1 MSFSR
6 GRRPALE
13 WERPKSAVST
23 TTTRPRS
30 VPSAVP
36 ASAPP
41 RPAPIAGALRTKGIQ
56 RERPGS
62 AAPGTSPWGAPDLP
76 DHPRPYTAAPRR
88 RRPPSF
94 GTDHSRGVTDEYRRL
109 RFTLRNRAGPGV
121 EGLERCLAAFAAYD
135 PRRRGVIKRADFARA
150 LKNTLDVTL
159 TERQSVAVAEDCRAD
174 APASS
179 AGFARIDY
187 CHFLRMCFPSESQ
200 TLGVMSAEDRD
211 ASRARE
217 RVTRGYAERS
227 TDSADA
233 GLDTSKDDTFIREE
247 DETTFDDASFE
258 NFDPRGESFAAAADD
273 SLHGAIAGMRH
284 LGVAHEA
291 TYPTRVGE
299 AYRFRKQKT
308 DVTRRTL
315 QGAPTRVV
323 PEERS
328 REPPLNLFRGVG
340 IARRARPL
348 VDRNA
353 PAHEGAMEALRTK
366 LRERH
371 AGKARSTGFGARA
384 LRATLLSS
392 FPARE
397 EKPTHFDFAQFRR
410 AMASANVNARK
421 EHHRALFEYYCDAS
435 GKLCVDAFCHQVVH
449 GDSTAAF
456 EGGAPARDPH
466 AFSHE
471 KKRDAR
477 FRNSEFDSD
486 SSDSDSSPRAGRFG
500 KHGSDIT
507 ALASDGTPLRSLPPE
522 RAREKNAPLNVFAH
536 EVSGAAFF
544 GEDFSD
550 VGSEK
555 KLPGFASSEGQ
566 AFAASRLGRSILPES
581 DEARGM
587 RCLKRRLEQR
597 LGAKDG
603 DGYFVARRWLTR
615 ETGDVYGQ
623 LDRGEFLRAVEMI
636 GLNAPDQ
643 GKEREALYEAHRNMT
658 GMVDVASFCDAV
670 VAFSSA

>member
-1 MSFSR
+1 M
-6 GRRPALE
+6 
-13 WERPKSAVST
+13 
-23 TTTRPRS
+23 
-30 VPSAVP
+30 
-36 ASAPP
+36 
-41 RPAPIAGALRTKGIQ
+41 
-56 RERPGS
+56 
-62 AAPGTSPWGAPDLP
+62 
-76 DHPRPYTAAPRR
+76 
-88 RRPPSF
+88 
-94 GTDHSRGVTDEYRRL
+94 
-109 RFTLRNRAGPGV
+109 

-217 RVTRGYAERS
+217 RVARGYAECS

-247 DETTFDDASFE
+247 DETTFDDASAE
-258 NFDPRGESFAAAADD
+258 NFDPRGESFAAVADD

-284 LGVAHEA
+284 LGVAHET

-299 AYRFRKQKT
+299 AYRFRKHHT

-397 EKPTHFDFAQFRR
+397 ARPTHFDFAQFRR

-456 EGGAPARDPH
+456 EGGAPARDD
-466 AFSHE
+466 AFSPE

-477 FRNSEFDSD
+477 FRNSFEFDSD
-486 SSDSDSSPRAGRFG
+486 SSRDSSPRAGRFG

-507 ALASDGTPLRSLPPE
+507 ALAADGTPLRSLPPE

-536 EVSGAAFF
+536 ADGAAFF
-544 GEDFSD
+544 GEAFSD
-550 VGSEK
+550 VGSSS
-555 KLPGFASSEGQ
+555 LPGFASREGQ
-566 AFAASRLGRSILPES
+566 AFAAARGRSILPES

-587 RCLKRRLEQR
+587 RFLKRRLEQR

-603 DGYFVARRWLTR
+603 DGTFVARRWLTR
-615 ETGDVYGQ
+615 ETGDVAA
-623 LDRGEFLRAVEMI
+623 LDRGEFLRAVETI

>member
-6 GRRPALE
+6 GRPPTLE

-30 VPSAVP
+30 VPSAMP
-36 ASAPP
+36 ATAPP

-76 DHPRPYTAAPRR
+76 EHPRPYTAAPRR

-159 TERQSVAVAEDCRAD
+159 TERQSAAVAEDCRAD

-187 CHFLRMCFPSESQ
+187 CHFLRRCFPSESRA
-200 TLGVMSAEDRD
+200 LGVTSAEDR
-211 ASRARE
+211 AAPRARQ
-217 RVTRGYAERS
+217 RVTRPYADGDCS
-227 TDSADA
+227 TDA
-233 GLDTSKDDTFIREE
+233 GLDTSRDDTFIREE
-247 DETTFDDASFE
+247 DETTFDDAAAE
-258 NFDPRGESFAAAADD
+258 NLDPRAVAGAADD

-284 LGVAHEA
+284 LGVAHES

-299 AYRFRKQKT
+299 AYRFRKHRS

-315 QGAPTRVV
+315 QGAPARVV
-323 PEERS
+323 PEERA
-328 REPPLNLFRGVG
+328 REPPLNLFRGAG

-353 PAHEGAMEALRTK
+353 PAHEGAMEALRVK

-371 AGKARSTGFGARA
+371 AGMARSTGFGARA

-397 EKPTHFDFAQFRR
+397 ARPTHLDFAQFRR

-435 GKLCVDAFCHQVVH
+435 GLLCVDAFCHQVVH

-456 EGGAPARDPH
+456 EGGAPARDD
-466 AFSHE
+466 AGVASRE
-471 KKRDAR
+471 GNKRDAAL
-477 FRNSEFDSD
+477 
-486 SSDSDSSPRAGRFG
+486 SDSDSDASPSRTAKRFG
-500 KHGSDIT
+500 RRGSDIT
-507 ALASDGTPLRSLPPE
+507 ALAADGTPLRALPPE
-522 RAREKNAPLNVFAH
+522 RAREKNAPLNVFARD
-536 EVSGAAFF
+536 ENARGGAANADFF
-544 GEDFSD
+544 AAKLGDD
-550 VGSEK
+550 PLAGSS
-555 KLPGFASSEGQ
+555 PGFASREGQ
-566 AFAASRLGRSILPES
+566 ALLASRARAFPPES

-587 RCLKRRLEQR
+587 RLLKRRLEQR
-597 LGAKDG
+597 LGASAG
-603 DGYFVARRWLTR
+603 DGAFAARRWLTR
-615 ETGDVYGQ
+615 EAGDVPA
-623 LDRGEFLRAVEMI
+623 LERDEFLRAVEVI

-658 GMVDVASFCDAV
+658 GLVDVATFCDAV
-670 VAFSSA
+670 VAFRG

>member
-1 MSFSR
+1 M
-6 GRRPALE
+6 
-13 WERPKSAVST
+13 
-23 TTTRPRS
+23 
-30 VPSAVP
+30 
-36 ASAPP
+36 
-41 RPAPIAGALRTKGIQ
+41 
-56 RERPGS
+56 
-62 AAPGTSPWGAPDLP
+62 
-76 DHPRPYTAAPRR
+76 
-88 RRPPSF
+88 
-94 GTDHSRGVTDEYRRL
+94 
-109 RFTLRNRAGPGV
+109 

-217 RVTRGYAERS
+217 RVARGYAECS

-247 DETTFDDASFE
+247 DETTFDDASAE

-284 LGVAHEA
+284 LGVAHET

-299 AYRFRKQKT
+299 AYRFRKHHT

-397 EKPTHFDFAQFRR
+397 ARPTHFDFAQFRR

-456 EGGAPARDPH
+456 EGGAPARDD
-466 AFSHE
+466 AFSPE
-471 KKRDAR
+471 KKRDAH

-486 SSDSDSSPRAGRFG
+486 SSRDSSPRAGRFG

-507 ALASDGTPLRSLPPE
+507 ALAADGTPLRSLPPE

-536 EVSGAAFF
+536 ADGAAFF
-544 GEDFSD
+544 GEAFSE
-550 VGSEK
+550 VGSSS
-555 KLPGFASSEGQ
+555 LPGFASREGQ
-566 AFAASRLGRSILPES
+566 AFAAARGRSILPES

-587 RCLKRRLEQR
+587 RFLKRRLEQR

-603 DGYFVARRWLTR
+603 DGTFVARRWLTR
-615 ETGDVYGQ
+615 ETGDVAA
-623 LDRGEFLRAVEMI
+623 LDRGEFLRAVETI

>member
-1 MSFSR
+1 M
-6 GRRPALE
+6 
-13 WERPKSAVST
+13 
-23 TTTRPRS
+23 
-30 VPSAVP
+30 
-36 ASAPP
+36 
-41 RPAPIAGALRTKGIQ
+41 
-56 RERPGS
+56 
-62 AAPGTSPWGAPDLP
+62 
-76 DHPRPYTAAPRR
+76 
-88 RRPPSF
+88 
-94 GTDHSRGVTDEYRRL
+94 
-109 RFTLRNRAGPGV
+109 

-217 RVTRGYAERS
+217 RVARGYAECS

-247 DETTFDDASFE
+247 DETTFDDASAE
-258 NFDPRGESFAAAADD
+258 NFDPRGESFAAVADD

-284 LGVAHEA
+284 LGVAHET

-299 AYRFRKQKT
+299 AYRFRKHHT

-397 EKPTHFDFAQFRR
+397 ARPTHFDFAQFRR

-456 EGGAPARDPH
+456 EGGAPARDD
-466 AFSHE
+466 AFSPE
-471 KKRDAR
+471 KKRDAH

-486 SSDSDSSPRAGRFG
+486 SSRDSSPRAGRFG

-507 ALASDGTPLRSLPPE
+507 ALAADGTPLRSLPPE

-536 EVSGAAFF
+536 ADGAAFF
-544 GEDFSD
+544 GEAFSD
-550 VGSEK
+550 VGSSS
-555 KLPGFASSEGQ
+555 LPGFASREGQ
-566 AFAASRLGRSILPES
+566 AFAAARGRSILPES

-587 RCLKRRLEQR
+587 RFLKRRLEQR

-603 DGYFVARRWLTR
+603 DGTFVARRWLTR
-615 ETGDVYGQ
+615 ETGDVAA
-623 LDRGEFLRAVEMI
+623 LDRGEFLRAVETI

>member
-6 GRRPALE
+6 GRRPTLE
-13 WERPKSAVST
+13 WERPKRAVPT
-23 TTTRPRS
+23 TTTLPRS

-174 APASS
+174 APATS

-187 CHFLRMCFPSESQ
+187 CHFLRACFPSESRA
-200 TLGVMSAEDRD
+200 LGVMSAEDRA
-211 ASRARE
+211 ASRIQRGVTARFTE
-217 RVTRGYAERS
+217 LDGS
-227 TDSADA
+227 TDA
-233 GLDTSKDDTFIREE
+233 GLDTSRDDTFIREE
-247 DETTFDDASFE
+247 DETTFDDATRISE
-258 NFDPRGESFAAAADD
+258 NVDPRAFSGAADD

-299 AYRFRKQKT
+299 AYRFGKHHS

-323 PEERS
+323 PEERA

-371 AGKARSTGFGARA
+371 AGMARSTGFGARA
-384 LRATLLSS
+384 LRATLTSS

-397 EKPTHFDFAQFRR
+397 ARPTHFDFAQFRR

-449 GDSTAAF
+449 GDSTAEF
-456 EGGAPARDPH
+456 EGGAPARDDETNRN
-466 AFSHE
+466 AFS
-471 KKRDAR
+471 D
-477 FRNSEFDSD
+477 
-486 SSDSDSSPRAGRFG
+486 SDSDSSRDSSPGAKRFG

-507 ALASDGTPLRSLPPE
+507 ALAADGTPYRSMPPE

-536 EVSGAAFF
+536 DARGGDDDDADGAA
-544 GEDFSD
+544 GDDS
-550 VGSEK
+550 VPPGP
-555 KLPGFASSEGQ
+555 PGFASREGQ
-566 AFAASRLGRSILPES
+566 ALLAARGRAFHFLPES

-587 RCLKRRLEQR
+587 RFLKRRLEQR

-603 DGYFVARRWLTR
+603 DGTFTMRRWLTR
-615 ETGDVYGQ
+615 ESGDCAT
-623 LDRGEFLRAVEMI
+623 LDRAEFLHAVEVI

-643 GKEREALYEAHRNMT
+643 GKEREALYEAHMNMT
-658 GMVDVASFCDAV
+658 GMVDVATFCDAV
-670 VAFSSA
+670 VAFRE

>member
-1 MSFSR
+1 M
-6 GRRPALE
+6 
-13 WERPKSAVST
+13 
-23 TTTRPRS
+23 
-30 VPSAVP
+30 
-36 ASAPP
+36 
-41 RPAPIAGALRTKGIQ
+41 
-56 RERPGS
+56 
-62 AAPGTSPWGAPDLP
+62 
-76 DHPRPYTAAPRR
+76 
-88 RRPPSF
+88 
-94 GTDHSRGVTDEYRRL
+94 
-109 RFTLRNRAGPGV
+109 

-217 RVTRGYAERS
+217 RVARGYAECS

-247 DETTFDDASFE
+247 DETTFDDASAE
-258 NFDPRGESFAAAADD
+258 NCDPRGESFAAAADD

-284 LGVAHEA
+284 LGVAHET

-299 AYRFRKQKT
+299 AYRFRKHHT

-397 EKPTHFDFAQFRR
+397 ARPTHFDFAQFRR

-456 EGGAPARDPH
+456 EGGAPARDD
-466 AFSHE
+466 AFSRYE

-486 SSDSDSSPRAGRFG
+486 SSRDSSPRAGRFG

-507 ALASDGTPLRSLPPE
+507 ALAADGTPLRSLPPE

-536 EVSGAAFF
+536 ADGAAFF
-544 GEDFSD
+544 GEAFSD
-550 VGSEK
+550 VGSSS
-555 KLPGFASSEGQ
+555 LPGFASREGQ
-566 AFAASRLGRSILPES
+566 AFAAARGRSILPES

-587 RCLKRRLEQR
+587 RFLKRRLEQR

-603 DGYFVARRWLTR
+603 DGTFVARRWLTR
-615 ETGDVYGQ
+615 ETGDVAA
-623 LDRGEFLRAVEMI
+623 LDRGEFLRAVETI

-643 GKEREALYEAHRNMT
+643 GKECEALYEAHRNMT

>member
-1 MSFSR
+1 M
-6 GRRPALE
+6 
-13 WERPKSAVST
+13 
-23 TTTRPRS
+23 
-30 VPSAVP
+30 
-36 ASAPP
+36 
-41 RPAPIAGALRTKGIQ
+41 
-56 RERPGS
+56 
-62 AAPGTSPWGAPDLP
+62 
-76 DHPRPYTAAPRR
+76 
-88 RRPPSF
+88 
-94 GTDHSRGVTDEYRRL
+94 
-109 RFTLRNRAGPGV
+109 

-159 TERQSVAVAEDCRAD
+159 TERQSAAVAEDCRAD

-233 GLDTSKDDTFIREE
+233 GLDTSIDDTFIREE

-384 LRATLLSS
+384 LRATLTSS

-397 EKPTHFDFAQFRR
+397 ARPTHFDFAQFRR

-421 EHHRALFEYYCDAS
+421 EHHRALFEYYCDAN

-449 GDSTAAF
+449 GDSTAEF
-456 EGGAPARDPH
+456 EGGAPARDDETNRNRN
-466 AFSHE
+466 AFS
-471 KKRDAR
+471 D
-477 FRNSEFDSD
+477 
-486 SSDSDSSPRAGRFG
+486 SDSDSSRDSSPGAKRFG
-500 KHGSDIT
+500 KHCSDIT
-507 ALASDGTPLRSLPPE
+507 ALAADGTPYRSLPPE

-536 EVSGAAFF
+536 DARGGDDDDADSVPP
-544 GEDFSD
+544 
-550 VGSEK
+550 VP
-555 KLPGFASSEGQ
+555 PGFASREGQ
-566 AFAASRLGRSILPES
+566 ALLAARGRAFLFLPES

-587 RCLKRRLEQR
+587 RFLKRRLEQR

-603 DGYFVARRWLTR
+603 DGTFTMRRWLTR
-615 ETGDVYGQ
+615 ESGDRAA
-623 LDRGEFLRAVEMI
+623 LDRAEFTRAVEVI

-658 GMVDVASFCDAV
+658 GLVDVATFCDAV
-670 VAFSSA
+670 VAFRG

>member
-1 MSFSR
+1 M
-6 GRRPALE
+6 
-13 WERPKSAVST
+13 
-23 TTTRPRS
+23 
-30 VPSAVP
+30 
-36 ASAPP
+36 
-41 RPAPIAGALRTKGIQ
+41 
-56 RERPGS
+56 
-62 AAPGTSPWGAPDLP
+62 
-76 DHPRPYTAAPRR
+76 
-88 RRPPSF
+88 
-94 GTDHSRGVTDEYRRL
+94 
-109 RFTLRNRAGPGV
+109 

-217 RVTRGYAERS
+217 RVARGYAECS

-247 DETTFDDASFE
+247 DETTFDDASAE
-258 NFDPRGESFAAAADD
+258 NCDPRGESFAAAADD

-284 LGVAHEA
+284 LGVAHET

-299 AYRFRKQKT
+299 AYRFRKHHT

-397 EKPTHFDFAQFRR
+397 ARPTHFDFAQFRR

-456 EGGAPARDPH
+456 EGGAPARDD
-466 AFSHE
+466 AFLRYE

-477 FRNSEFDSD
+477 FRNSESDSD
-486 SSDSDSSPRAGRFG
+486 SSRDSSPRAGRFG

-507 ALASDGTPLRSLPPE
+507 ALAADGTPLRSLPPE

-536 EVSGAAFF
+536 ADGAAFF
-544 GEDFSD
+544 GEAFSD
-550 VGSEK
+550 VGSSS
-555 KLPGFASSEGQ
+555 LPGFASREGQ
-566 AFAASRLGRSILPES
+566 AFAAARGRSILPES

-587 RCLKRRLEQR
+587 RFLKRRLEQR

-603 DGYFVARRWLTR
+603 DGTFVARRWLTR
-615 ETGDVYGQ
+615 ETGDVAA
-623 LDRGEFLRAVEMI
+623 LDRGEFLRAVETI

>member
-6 GRRPALE
+6 GRRPTLE

-30 VPSAVP
+30 VPSAMP
-36 ASAPP
+36 ATAPP

-76 DHPRPYTAAPRR
+76 EHPRPYTAAPRR

-174 APASS
+174 APATS

-187 CHFLRMCFPSESQ
+187 CHFLRACFPSESRA
-200 TLGVMSAEDRD
+200 LGVMSAEDRA
-211 ASRARE
+211 ASRIQRGVTARFTE
-217 RVTRGYAERS
+217 SDGS
-227 TDSADA
+227 TDA
-233 GLDTSKDDTFIREE
+233 GLDTSRDDTFIREE
-247 DETTFDDASFE
+247 DETTFDDATRVSE
-258 NFDPRGESFAAAADD
+258 NFDPRAFPGAADD

-284 LGVAHEA
+284 LGVAHES

-299 AYRFRKQKT
+299 AYRFRKHRS

-315 QGAPTRVV
+315 QGAPARVV
-323 PEERS
+323 PEERA
-328 REPPLNLFRGVG
+328 REPPLNLFRGAGV
-340 IARRARPL
+340 ARRARPL

-353 PAHEGAMEALRTK
+353 PAHEGAMEALRVK

-371 AGKARSTGFGARA
+371 AGMARSTGFGARA

-397 EKPTHFDFAQFRR
+397 ARPTHLDFAQFRR

-421 EHHRALFEYYCDAS
+421 EHHRALFEYYCDAN

-449 GDSTAAF
+449 GDSTAEF
-456 EGGAPARDPH
+456 EGGAPARDDETNRNRN
-466 AFSHE
+466 AFS
-471 KKRDAR
+471 D
-477 FRNSEFDSD
+477 
-486 SSDSDSSPRAGRFG
+486 SDSDSSRDSSPGAKRFG

-603 DGYFVARRWLTR
+603 DGTFTMRRWLTR
-615 ETGDVYGQ
+615 ESGDRAT
-623 LDRGEFLRAVEMI
+623 LDRAEFTRAVEVI

-658 GMVDVASFCDAV
+658 GVVDVATFCDAV
-670 VAFSSA
+670 VAFRA